1 MESKELEV
9 SHWGIEDWRI
19 GGLEDWR
26 TGGVDPGRIYEMKQ
40 KYCLLTVL

>member
-9 SHWGIEDWRI
+9 SHWGIGI
-19 GGLEDWR
+19 GIGDYG
-26 TGGVDPGRIYEMKQ
+26 TGGVNPGRIYEMKQ